1 MKADERPSVR
11 PHGELPTRGRIA
23 VEHHAPG
30 LAIVV
35 MRGEHDI
42 STRPAVAAALARAS
56 RHSDVIV
63 DLSECSLID
72 STVIG
77 LLITSAKAL
86 QARGEQLVLAVP
98 PEPTL
103 AARVVAMTR
112 LAEVF
117 PVYASRADAIA
128 GLADAS

>member
-11 PHGELPTRGRIA
+11 PHGERSTRGRIA

-63 DLSECSLID
+63 DLSGVVLMAMQLHSAEG
-72 STVIG
+72 G
-77 LLITSAKAL
+77 LVVLDRLGAL
-86 QARGEQLVLAVP
+86 AHRQPRC
-98 PEPTL
+98 
-103 AARVVAMTR
+103 
-112 LAEVF
+112 
-117 PVYASRADAIA
+117 
-128 GLADAS
+128 DASH